1 MRRRVGPE
9 GGWQWQWVSVR
20 CHNARHCWNPRSE
33 IWIWWET
40 FVPGAKTADQAV
52 NMFHNCHIQGN
63 YLLAKNEKLQIWL
76 MLQWSHAITQLSCR
90 WDCTN
95 EIQNVMRLGS
105 VLHWHLSWKQETLNT
120 ESEVK
125 TTMLNC
131 ECNSTVDHLR
141 YLTHPR
147 YSISGINGLGWCT

>member
-1 MRRRVGPE
+1 MSKKCAKIGENVTNSRSLNVKEGGAG

-20 CHNARHCWNPRSE
+20 CHNCRHCWNPRYE

-40 FVPGAKTADQAV
+40 FVPGAKTAEQAV

-95 EIQNVMRLGS
+95 YKWDTERHEDQRIRTSLTSFMEARNFE
-105 VLHWHLSWKQETLNT
+105 HWIWGK
-120 ESEVK
+120 
-125 TTMLNC
+125 
-131 ECNSTVDHLR
+131 NSHAKL
-141 YLTHPR
+141 
-147 YSISGINGLGWCT
+147 WM